1 MGLEDVGFRAVF
13 ADVGKFEAAG
23 RRVKA
28 TSDAIAKAQLN
39 AAAVSQKADVASRLA
54 ANRIADAEKTRAQA
68 VETSTRRVISSRAA
82 LATAQRKVD
91 AASKGSLAAQLAAQ
105 EGYERAVRSLELARL
120 NRRYSIE
127 RADTALS
134 RASQNARDVGIR
146 NANDLSKANLAL
158 AVAGAKPAR
167 SFNLASTALGTFS
180 TAGRAAG
187 NVTNALGRGLISITG
202 FSNRFA
208 VALKFGVAAVGALT
222 AAMAIGTASKFETQ
236 LAKIDNL
243 TNTTSEDTVQLGKDI
258 LQMSKSIPKSPDEL
272 GAAAYQIYSSGI
284 SSAATAHEI
293 LDKSAK
299 ASVIGLGQTKDIA
312 SVLTAVLNAYGE
324 ANISASDAADILVG
338 AVKEG
343 RGEASEF
350 ANTIGRIL
358 PVAAAMGVEFDDV
371 AASLASLTNVGL
383 DASKAET
390 ALLGIMNQLLSPS
403 AEAAE
408 QMKNYGSSMEEVRT
422 ILRDKGINA
431 ALEFLN
437 KTLGN
442 NIQAFE
448 NLFPEVRGMTGALQL
463 LGQSDKAAKVLDQ
476 VRNSAGITEDAFARS
491 SKTFEFQANLLKN
504 QLSIALTQIGS
515 AVLPALTAEVAKLLG
530 WLGRNEEAI
539 KNLANEIV
547 RISSGVIKN
556 FIVGIQTINN
566 ALAWIPTNERA
577 ITIAVF
583 AIGAAMTLAFGGP
596 LTILLG
602 IVTALG
608 VIKTSGASIA
618 DSISSKLGLPTSE
631 RGGDL
636 GTQAAATTD
645 PAKFLR
651 ERGVDKALADTIAEG
666 IEKVKRERGNEA
678 ADAEDAAIAATTK
691 AQEDATKAEEDRRIE
706 LEKLMPTFKDSA
718 LPDFGAA
725 AKEADKL
732 TQALSDGIIDYSE
745 AVELG
750 LSAQQA
756 GALEASVLTN
766 KAQEDAFNFA
776 KTLAKVSAAFQYG
789 TKVAQRYILTLAR
802 EALAK
807 TQAAVSAVFG
817 RPTQEVAN
825 LELQLAQVNQQRLQ
839 LQSQIDPQI
848 QALQDQLDALEDVTE
863 DAAAQA
869 SRQTNI
875 TGNIFQTL
883 DASQE
888 EQGKAAK
895 SGADAQRKAIQDQ
908 IDSLERLKNP
918 LDRQAEALEIQIQ
931 LYAAESEILQKQ
943 IQAADKT
950 LLTQEEQRVKAE
962 ELIAATADQTQA
974 IRDFSRA
981 VGEDVIPEM
990 DEFRKATILM
1000 RDVLVVAADIVQ
1012 RKFAELGPSEET
1024 ATTSRS
1030 QGGLITR
1037 PETARLHPPEIILP
1051 LSDPGRS
1058 RELLR
1063 SIPASISSAMRDSG
1077 PVSLFRDMNIQGETL
1092 DTMQAMAIRETK
1104 RGFREAAR
1112 QSSLRRR
1119 GL

>member
-678 ADAEDAAIAATTK
+678 ADAEDAAIATAK

-732 TQALSDGIIDYSE
+732 TDALADGIIDYAE

-908 IDSLERLKNP
+908 IDALERLKNP

-962 ELIAATADQTQA
+962 ELIAATAEQTQA

-981 VGEDVIPEM
+981 VGEDVLPEM

-1030 QGGLITR
+1030 QGGFITR
-1037 PETARLHPPEIILP
+1037 PETAKLHPPELILP
-1051 LSDPGRS
+1051 LSDPSRS

-1063 SIPASISSAMRDSG
+1063 SIPASISNAMRDSG

-1104 RGFREAAR
+1104 RGFRQAAR
-1112 QSSLRRR
+1112 ESNLRRR